1 MSAIQIYVDDNF
13 RARIVG
19 VFVLSFSFMSLGS
32 LWVGFMGGLIDN
44 IFSVEKIGVLVAL
57 SFGGVVLLTVGILVY
72 LFNSSLKKVS

>member
-1 MSAIQIYVDDNF
+1 
-13 RARIVG
+13 
-19 VFVLSFSFMSLGS
+19 MSLGS

-57 SFGGVVLLTVGILVY
+57 SFGGVVLLTVGTLVY